1 MARDIILKNGRVY
14 DPKNKID
21 GEIMDLSVSGGKIV
35 DKVNGKAK
43 EIDLKGRMVMAGGV
57 DMHAHI
63 VGSKLGFGRAMCP
76 EDHRGDPVPKTKV
89 TRGGVGYTMPNSYVI
104 GYRYSAMGYT
114 TTMEP
119 ALPALKGLGSW
130 EELEDLPNLNSG
142 LLPLFCNSMLTFH
155 YVKEKDLSGLAGYI
169 AWILRNVGGFG
180 VKVVCPGGTYA
191 WAHGGNV
198 RELDTEVPD
207 WGITPREIIRGLCQ
221 ATESLG
227 LPHMMHLHPLNLG
240 RVGNIDT
247 TIEHLE
253 AVKDIKGHNGR
264 KRVLHLT
271 HMSFESLAMHEDEK
285 AKPEWKWVS
294 SGGLKLAEYMNKND
308 HFTVDLGQITF
319 GPATTM
325 TGDGPF
331 QFSLYQMTKN
341 KWANIC
347 VDVEMPGG
355 AGVVPYFFDPK
366 SPANAVQ
373 WAIPLEFALSADD
386 VWRVIMTTDHPN
398 AGPFTK
404 YPLVLS
410 WLMSKKQR
418 GIWLEKVHKFA
429 TERSTLAEIE
439 REWSLYEIAIT
450 TRAAPAKIL
459 GIDNEKGHVG
469 VGADADITVYD
480 FDPTK
485 GNLADDPEKIIK
497 VFGQSYLTFLAGEQ
511 VAKKGKVGK
520 TPHGRIMSVHPELN
534 DALWERTTKELEK
547 LMNRWYAHS
556 FNNYPVPMRYREHM
570 EHAIKIDSTDVPA

>member
-1 MARDIILKNGRVY
+1 MSDILLKNCRVY
-14 DPKNKID
+14 DPMHKID
-21 GEIMDLSVSGGKIV
+21 GEIMDIAISNGKIV
-35 DKVNGKAK
+35 EKTGDNAK
-43 EIDLKGRMVMAGGV
+43 EIDVKGRMVMAGGV
-57 DMHAHI
+57 DMHSHI

-76 EDHRGDPVPKTKV
+76 EDHRKDPVPKTKT

-104 GYRYSAMGYT
+104 GYRYSEMGYT
-114 TTMEP
+114 TVVEP
-119 ALPALKGLGSW
+119 ALPALKALGSW
-130 EELEDLPNLNSG
+130 EELEDVPCLDNA
-142 LLPLFCNSMLTFH
+142 LLPLFCNSMITFN
-155 YVKEKDLSGLAGYI
+155 YVKDNDLSGLAGYI
-169 AWILRNVGGFG
+169 AWILRKVGGLG

-191 WAHGGNV
+191 WAHGRNI

-240 RVGNIDT
+240 KVGNVET
-247 TIEHLE
+247 TIEHME
-253 AVKDIKGHNGR
+253 AIKDIRGHNGR
-264 KRVLHLT
+264 KHVCHLT
-271 HMSFESLAMHEDEK
+271 HMSFESLDIFEDEK
-285 AKPEWKWVS
+285 AKPDWKWVS
-294 SGGLKLAEYMNKND
+294 SGGLKFAEYMNKND

-341 KWANIC
+341 KWGNIC

-373 WAIPLEFALSADD
+373 WTIPLEFALNIKD

-404 YPLVLS
+404 YPLVIS

-418 GIWLEKVHKFA
+418 DIWLEKVHKFA

-450 TRAAPAKIL
+450 TRAGPAKIL
-459 GIDNEKGHVG
+459 GMHDVKGHLG
-469 VGADADITVYD
+469 VGADADVTVYD
-480 FDPTK
+480 YDPTK

-497 VFGQSYLTFLAGEQ
+497 VFGQAYMTVKGGEQ
-511 VAKKGKVGK
+511 VAKKGKIGRTPTGK
-520 TPHGRIMSVHPELN
+520 VWTIHPELD
-534 DALWERTTKELEK
+534 DALWDRMNKELEK
-547 LMNRWYAHS
+547 MMNEWYAHS
-556 FNNYPVPMRYREHM
+556 FHNYPVPDRYRDHLEKKV
-570 EHAIKIDSTDVPA
+570 KIDSTRVSA

>member
-1 MARDIILKNGRVY
+1 MAGDIILKNGRVY

-21 GEIMDLSVSGGKIV
+21 GEIMDVSISDGKIV

-57 DMHAHI
+57 DMHSHI

-114 TTMEP
+114 TVIEP

-130 EELEDLPNLNSG
+130 EELEDLPNLDSG
-142 LLPLFCNSMLTFH
+142 LLPLFCNSMITFN

-169 AWILRNVGGFG
+169 AWILRNVGGLG

-191 WAHGGNV
+191 WAHGSNV

-221 ATESLG
+221 ATEALG

-240 RVGNIDT
+240 RVGNVAT
-247 TIEHLE
+247 TIEHLD
-253 AVKDIKGHNGR
+253 AIKDIKGHNGR
-264 KRVLHLT
+264 KEICHLT

-294 SGGLKLAEYMNKND
+294 SGGLQLAEYMNKND
-308 HFTVDLGQITF
+308 HFTVDMGQITF

-366 SPANAVQ
+366 SAANAVQ
-373 WAIPLEFALSADD
+373 WAIPLEFALSVDD

-418 GIWLEKVHKFA
+418 AIWLEKVHKFA

-450 TRAAPAKIL
+450 TRAAPAKIMGL
-459 GIDNEKGHVG
+459 ETKGHVG
-469 VGADADITVYD
+469 VGADADLTVYD
-480 FDPTK
+480 FDPSK

-497 VFGQSYLTFLAGEQ
+497 VFGESYLTFLAGEQ

-520 TPHGRIMSVHPELN
+520 TPHGRVWTVHPEID
-534 DALWERTTKELEK
+534 DALWARTNKELEG
-547 LMNRWYAHS
+547 MINRWYAHS
-556 FNNYPVPMRYREHM
+556 FNNYPVPNRYREHM
-570 EHAIKIDSTDVPA
+570 EHKIKIDSTDIPA